1 MSTNTILKTKYKVL
15 KWTYITKDIKSTK
28 INAFESTVEFVL
40 LRFELARRSFNKTL
54 TPLTY
59 GLHILQD

>member
-1 MSTNTILKTKYKVL
+1 MSTNTILKTKYE
-15 KWTYITKDIKSTK
+15 TYIIKNIKSTK

-40 LRFELARRSFNKTL
+40 LRFDLALRSFNKTL